1 MNQNFKSEE
10 FGVLIEE
17 WTFSGSAFGVNE
29 EGDAVFFNARL
40 VNKMDIEVG
49 DYVIAHCIPNYA
61 DKRDEVP
68 WRCVR
73 VSQRTPQGFIEA
85 MERD

>member
-1 MNQNFKSEE
+1 MNRNFKSEE

-40 VNKMDIEVG
+40 VDRMDIEVG
-49 DYVIAHCIPNYA
+49 DHVTAHCIPNYA

-73 VSQRTPQGFIEA
+73 VSNRIPQGFIEA